1 MHTGAPVHGLHR
13 LEHIM
18 GMPIIVE
25 VRDPEADPAGLE
37 RVFEWFRFVDATFS
51 TYKQDSEISR
61 LNRGELP
68 LAGVHPEVRA
78 VLDRCEE
85 LREETQGYF
94 DMHAPFRFGIRPL
107 TTNSDTRAVD
117 PSGYVKGWSVDYA
130 AQILELAGAHSYCIY
145 AGGDIRVHG
154 NPAPESHWRIG
165 IQHPVITDQVAAVVC
180 GTNFSIAT
188 SGTYERGAHIVDPLS
203 GRIPAGV
210 LSVTIVGPELGT
222 VDAYATAAFAM
233 GEAGPAW
240 TACLEGYEAMT
251 ILADHTVL
259 STPGFP
265 AE

>member
-1 MHTGAPVHGLHR
+1 MHPGAPVHGLHR

-25 VRDPEADPAGLE
+25 VRDPEVDPAGLD

-51 TYKQDSEISR
+51 TYKHDSEISR
-61 LNRGELP
+61 LNRGALS
-68 LAGVHPEVRA
+68 LAGVHPDVRA

-85 LREETQGYF
+85 LRGETQGYF
-94 DMHAPFRFGIRPL
+94 DMRAPFRFGIRPL
-107 TTNSDTRAVD
+107 STIPRLPAVD
-117 PSGYVKGWSVDYA
+117 PSGYVKGWSVDRA
-130 AQILELAGAHSYCIY
+130 ARILDLVGARSYCIY
-145 AGGDIRVHG
+145 AGGDIRVRG
-154 NPAPESHWRIG
+154 NPAPESPWRIG
-165 IQHPVITDQVAAVVC
+165 IQHPVSKDQVAAVVR
-180 GTNFSIAT
+180 GTDFSIAT

-210 LSVTIVGPELGT
+210 LSVTIVGSDLGT
-222 VDAYATAAFAM
+222 ADAYATAAFAM

-240 TACLEGYEAMT
+240 TARLEGYEAMT
-251 ILADHTVL
+251 ILADYTVL